1 MVKHKLWVEVIKAL
15 KLPASATSA
24 AFALRLHYLH
34 LLYAFEQKQ
43 LYNIDVPPSKT
54 PAPAVQIKRER
65 EGSRVYGPISTN
77 IPVSTPANMK
87 IFINNMLSILTIA
100 LYH

>member
-1 MVKHKLWVEVIKAL
+1 MCVGLERVVKHKLWVEVIKAL

-34 LLYAFEQKQ
+34 LLYAFEQKS
-43 LYNIDVPPSKT
+43 LHNVDVPPSQT

-65 EGSRVYGPISTN
+65 EGSRGY
-77 IPVSTPANMK
+77 VSQHCM
-87 IFINNMLSILTIA
+87 IDMRG
-100 LYH
+100 